1 MQHKISE
8 LCDKVTVIY
17 AKSEQLRNLKYNV
30 PKEQQDK
37 TQIDFLVADIQT
49 LCREVGYDRDP
60 YSK

>member
-8 LCDKVTVIY
+8 LCDKVAVIY
-17 AKSEQLRNLKYNV
+17 VRSEQLRKLKYNV

-37 TQIDFLVADIQT
+37 SQIDFLVADIQT
-49 LCREVGYDRDP
+49 LCREVGYDRGP

>member
-1 MQHKISE
+1 MQHKISA